1 MMQELSL
8 KQEEVLRRCLRDA
21 SPLLSLLAEEL
32 AHARG
37 TCVRIKVARLVA
49 KALGARGP
57 IPPMY
62 TSALRALLLERARM
76 VRDRH
81 GRLWV
86 LADVEVRMRGS
97 KPQEYRFV
105 YVPNGR
111 QL

>member
-1 MMQELSL
+1 MQADL
-8 KQEEVLRRCLRDA
+8 KQEEVLRHLLRDA

-32 AHARG
+32 SMARG
-37 TCVRIKVARLVA
+37 SRATVKVKRLVA
-49 KALGARGP
+49 KAIGARGP

-62 TSALRALLLERARM
+62 TSALRAFLLERARM

-86 LADVEVRMRGS
+86 LADVEVRVKGS

-105 YVPNGR
+105 YVPNGK

>member
-1 MMQELSL
+1 MQVLDL
-8 KQEEVLRRCLRDA
+8 KQEEVLRHLLRDA

-32 AHARG
+32 SMARG
-37 TCVRIKVARLVA
+37 TCARIKVARLVA
-49 KALGARGP
+49 KAIGARGP
-57 IPPMY
+57 ISPMY
-62 TSALRALLLERARM
+62 TSALRELLLERARV

-105 YVPNGR
+105 YVPNGK